1 MNKWGYY
8 YQKSEHSYHTFDEL
22 DNNLRRIPDKETQ
35 TKIMKYLIM
44 KRKNEEKIVKKSE
57 KVCPICHMIKSLTG
71 ECLC

>member
-1 MNKWGYY
+1 MSKWGYY

-22 DNNLRRIPDKETQ
+22 DNNLRRLPDKETR

-44 KRKNEEKIVKKSE
+44 KGKDEKKIIKKSE